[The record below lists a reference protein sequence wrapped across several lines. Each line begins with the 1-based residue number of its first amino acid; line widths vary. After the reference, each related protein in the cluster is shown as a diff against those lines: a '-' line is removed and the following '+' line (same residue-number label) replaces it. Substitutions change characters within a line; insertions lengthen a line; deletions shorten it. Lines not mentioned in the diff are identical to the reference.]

1 MNKKDDTYGM
11 LLSLRSASSPP
22 LLHWKCRIPEN
33 QLTAGL
39 VVSPCGHYTVA
50 GAVSGNIY
58 VWSSI
63 GGSLRRTVK
72 AHYRSVT
79 SLSWSD
85 CGAYLVT
92 GGADGMV
99 HAFSLMDLVDRGISD
114 DQSISPVRTWSVH
127 HLPVTSL
134 QPLPSGRMISVS
146 EDGQLVMMELFSET
160 TLMTLQLK
168 NGIQSLAFHDGRI
181 YAGSIQGTIFCIDVN
196 VFAMQQTAQLGVT
209 IKRRRLDETHVDQ
222 IYMTDKSEAYKSE
235 LCGHEKMVTSLAI
248 LAEDST
254 NVWLVSG
261 DAAGTLRVWDLATR
275 GCVRVIQPWSHSVRT
290 TSSLE
295 ESATSTLHPI
305 TSILVVP
312 HEQDDI
318 GVGTFSSQKEAK
330 ANGISNLVTPLER
343 FSEGKAQALPVPFLS
358 PKRDADTLA
367 SWDDTSS
374 SITFQPRVE
383 AAGDDPDDEKVEKAD
398 RSDKD
403 NSELNNQR
411 QLVKRLQHELDEAQA
426 TIARWEKVNDKLMTK
441 PSKNK

>member
-1 MNKKDDTYGM
+1 
-11 LLSLRSASSPP
+11 
-22 LLHWKCRIPEN
+22 
-33 QLTAGL
+33 
-39 VVSPCGHYTVA
+39 
-50 GAVSGNIY
+50 
-58 VWSSI
+58 
-63 GGSLRRTVK
+63 
-72 AHYRSVT
+72 
-79 SLSWSD
+79 
-85 CGAYLVT
+85 
-92 GGADGMV
+92 
-99 HAFSLMDLVDRGISD
+99 MDLVDRGISD

-441 PSKNK
+441 PSKIK

>member
-1 MNKKDDTYGM
+1 MNKTDDTYGM
-11 LLSLRSASSPP
+11 LLELRSASSPP

-33 QLTAGL
+33 QLTAGI
-39 VVSPCGHYTVA
+39 VVSSCGHYTVA

-181 YAGSIQGTIFCIDVN
+181 YAGSFQGTIFCIDEN
-196 VFAMQQTAQLGVT
+196 VFAMQQTAQLGMT
-209 IKRRRLDETHVDQ
+209 IKRRRLDETHADQ
-222 IYMTDKSEAYKSE
+222 IYITDKSEAYKCE
-235 LCGHEKMVTSLAI
+235 LSGHEKMVTSLAI
-248 LAEDST
+248 LVEDST

-312 HEQDDI
+312 YEQEDV
-318 GVGTFSSQKEAK
+318 GVGTFSCQKEAK
-330 ANGISNLVTPLER
+330 ANAISNLVTPLQR
-343 FSEGKAQALPVPFLS
+343 FSEEKAQALPVPFLS
-358 PKRDADTLA
+358 PKRNAETLA
-367 SWDDTSS
+367 SWYDTSS
-374 SITFQPRVE
+374 SMTFLPRVE
-383 AAGDDPDDEKVEKAD
+383 SAFDDEDDEKVEKAD
-398 RSDKD
+398 RRDMGSSD
-403 NSELNNQR
+403 LLIQR
-411 QLVKRLQHELDEAQA
+411 QLVKRLQHELAEAQA
-426 TIARWEKVNDKLMTK
+426 TIAKWENVNDK
-441 PSKNK
+441 